1 MSSVKIATDGALA
14 SLVPIA
20 LVAVTVNVY
29 EVASLK
35 PITVQ
40 EVVEVVHVW
49 LALEVT
55 V

>member
-1 MSSVKIATDGALA
+1 MSSVKIATEAALA

-20 LVAVTVNVY
+20 FVAVTVNVY

-35 PITVQ
+35 PVTVQ
-40 EVVEVVHVW
+40 EVVVVVHVW
-49 LALEVT
+49 FALEVT